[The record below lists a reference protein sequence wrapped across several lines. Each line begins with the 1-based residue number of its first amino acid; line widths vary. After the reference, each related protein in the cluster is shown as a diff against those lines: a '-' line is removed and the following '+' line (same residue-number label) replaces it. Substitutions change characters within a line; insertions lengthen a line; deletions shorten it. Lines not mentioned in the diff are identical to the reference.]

1 MTKFTID
8 DAQVVKGGHLGAHV
22 IYTIGSVS
30 RRYREFEWL
39 RSALLSEAPGII
51 VPTLPG
57 KSSTGN
63 LNPAFVSERRAAL
76 EAFLNKIAG
85 HESLAETK
93 CFHAFLESVDLDY
106 SRKFLAG
113 RINSDASVGDGDV
126 SAAGGG
132 SSEGAGGSSVDG
144 EDNNAD
150 APPPVPADSATAALK
165 GDAAKD
171 VVAEK
176 PKPKKKSAWGF
187 SALAAAASSAASSA
201 ASAVSSVSKS
211 STSTAVSASAS
222 AASEPPTPADQKM
235 EEIVVKAKA
244 LETHIA
250 QALQA
255 LDFEAVLAQ
264 EHHLLHSLQKQQS
277 ASVVTLHTTL

>member
-1 MTKFTID
+1 MTKITID

-39 RSALLSEAPGII
+39 RSALLSEVPGII

-85 HESLAETK
+85 HEALAETK

-106 SRKFLAG
+106 SRKFLAS
-113 RINSDASVGDGDV
+113 RISSDAAVGDGDV

-132 SSEGAGGSSVDG
+132 TSERAGDGVDG
-144 EDNNAD
+144 EEKNGSSGGTGNNVD
-150 APPPVPADSATAALK
+150 ALPPVPADSATATK
-165 GDAAKD
+165 SDATKD
-171 VVAEK
+171 VIAEK
-176 PKPKKKSAWGF
+176 PKPKKKSGWGF

-201 ASAVSSVSKS
+201 A
-211 STSTAVSASAS
+211 
-222 AASEPPTPADQKM
+222 
-235 EEIVVKAKA
+235 
-244 LETHIA
+244 
-250 QALQA
+250 
-255 LDFEAVLAQ
+255 
-264 EHHLLHSLQKQQS
+264 HSP
-277 ASVVTLHTTL
+277 